1 MNGNL
6 CFRRFEGQR
15 YLLTSSLQQA
25 SVPWNGFEHRGD
37 RLDQFPPLEPKYNFK
52 LFISI
57 KNKHAI
63 VKQDRRAAS
72 TPPKH
77 RETIIQ
83 ENQTILVADW
93 IAYRYPYRG
102 ESERERARERER
114 EREREKTRGVV
125 RERESKYEGWR
136 EVALEIVRKNER
148 ERHRERECRTAKS
161 ETEKRDTGE
170 NISQRSPI
178 AFWEV

>member
-1 MNGNL
+1 M
-6 CFRRFEGQR
+6 
-15 YLLTSSLQQA
+15 
-25 SVPWNGFEHRGD
+25 
-37 RLDQFPPLEPKYNFK
+37 
-52 LFISI
+52 
-57 KNKHAI
+57 
-63 VKQDRRAAS
+63 
-72 TPPKH
+72 
-77 RETIIQ
+77 
-83 ENQTILVADW
+83 
-93 IAYRYPYRG
+93 
-102 ESERERARERER
+102 
-114 EREREKTRGVV
+114 